1 MYQQSEVTRL
11 REQIATEC
19 QAMNQALYGF
29 ASGVAAHNF
38 ILARLHRVDMCWHQL
53 EEHVGEQEATRMLC
67 ELYDEAMK

>member
-1 MYQQSEVTRL
+1 MYQRSEVSRL

-38 ILARLHRVDMCWHQL
+38 IVARLQRVDVCWHQL